1 MFFTWNRYLKGHRV
15 GKNFRHKK
23 WVFFYDFDEIRY
35 WLLCG
40 HFVFFLCAR
49 RLLRLLLKTT
59 ESHRQ
64 LDRWFNVQINSAKA
78 NKGQYALNLTLLVC
92 RNVEKY
98 GSAHDLCTLIIMITF
113 RRFHPFVVTDTQ
125 KPGRL
130 IYVDHLVI
138 FFWRLTSVNWLFCVC
153 VCACVRA
160 GGIPGER
167 RIDRP
172 NSQS

>member
-1 MFFTWNRYLKGHRV
+1 MLKYIRYFCFGGALFWWQYFVLKCAHVHIKSMFLTWNRYLKGHRV

-78 NKGQYALNLTLLVC
+78 NMHWILLCSSVEMSKSTVRPTIYAL
-92 RNVEKY
+92 
-98 GSAHDLCTLIIMITF
+98 
-113 RRFHPFVVTDTQ
+113 
-125 KPGRL
+125 
-130 IYVDHLVI
+130 
-138 FFWRLTSVNWLFCVC
+138 WLSWSLSDDFI
-153 VCACVRA
+153 R
-160 GGIPGER
+160 
-167 RIDRP
+167 
-172 NSQS
+172 S